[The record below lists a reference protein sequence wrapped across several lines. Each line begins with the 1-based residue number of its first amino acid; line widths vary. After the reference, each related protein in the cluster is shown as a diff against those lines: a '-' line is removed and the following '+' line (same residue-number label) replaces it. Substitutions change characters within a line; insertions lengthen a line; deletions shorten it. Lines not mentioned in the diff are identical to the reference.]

1 MNWSPRKYRVRNDL
15 EQALVKSL
23 PSQSKD
29 LLGSLWRELHPA
41 DIDHLKGKIERVF
54 CDGK

>member
-1 MNWSPRKYRVRNDL
+1 M
-15 EQALVKSL
+15 

-29 LLGSLWRELHPA
+29 LLGPLWRELHPA
-41 DIDHLKGKIERVF
+41 DIDHLKGKIDRVF